1 MHALTINGGIY
12 MTCGVS
18 GGNKQDLSQAD
29 AARQWVA
36 AIYFIT
42 MTITTVSSCF
52 PCVRCHACGAHIV

>member
-1 MHALTINGGIY
+1 MHALPINRGVFT
-12 MTCGVS
+12 MTCDVA

-52 PCVRCHACGAHIV
+52 PCG